1 MKNNRGLTIKKKKN
15 ENLKTSPDTEQTD
28 SDDTINSEQ
37 QDEPT
42 EEPENSSVEQN
53 ADKQRKVVIRTSV
66 GTIYFTQSDTYSFK
80 IEGKEKHVKNT
91 ETTVKDGCLLIGFK
105 DRKNKSMRNQK
116 DGVTIWISAPD
127 LKKVEFTG
135 VGEFN
140 CEKPLKLDEVSF
152 EVKGV
157 GEVNVSDLTCDEL
170 KVTLRGVGSADIHV
184 VCDYLTARM
193 SGVGDVTLS
202 GTAGHADIS
211 KGGIGGVNTCNL
223 KVGR

>member
-1 MKNNRGLTIKKKKN
+1 MKTNIVGVIIALVLAFVGMLNVCAQDVKV
-15 ENLKTSPDTEQTD
+15 
-28 SDDTINSEQ
+28 SE
-37 QDEPT
+37 
-42 EEPENSSVEQN
+42 V
-53 ADKQRKVVIRTSV
+53 RKVDAFSSIEVTSV
-66 GTIYFTQSDTYSFK
+66 GTIHFTQSDTYSFK
-80 IEGKEKHVKNT
+80 IEGKEKYVKNT
-91 ETTVKDGCLLIGFK
+91 ETTVKDGRLLIGFK
-105 DRKNKSMRNQK
+105 DKKNKRMRNQK
-116 DGVTIWISAPD
+116 DGVVIWISAPD

-135 VGEFN
+135 VGEFK

-184 VCDYLTARM
+184 ACDYLSAKM

-211 KGGIGGVNTCNL
+211 KGGIGGGNTDNL
-223 KVGR
+223 KIGR

>member
-1 MKNNRGLTIKKKKN
+1 MKTNIVGIIIALILTFVGM
-15 ENLKTSPDTEQTD
+15 LSVYAQDTKV
-28 SDDTINSEQ
+28 SE
-37 QDEPT
+37 
-42 EEPENSSVEQN
+42 V
-53 ADKQRKVVIRTSV
+53 RKVDAFSSIEITSV

-152 EVKGV
+152 RLFGKYTAVCAGIQPDAESSGSGCKHIAAWLHLWLGV
-157 GEVNVSDLTCDEL
+157 VVLLCAELT
-170 KVTLRGVGSADIHV
+170 KFRYS
-184 VCDYLTARM
+184 RM
-193 SGVGDVTLS
+193 ACIKNRDC
-202 GTAGHADIS
+202 
-211 KGGIGGVNTCNL
+211 KCIGRTFA
-223 KVGR
+223 

>member
-1 MKNNRGLTIKKKKN
+1 MKTNIVGIIIALILTFVGM
-15 ENLKTSPDTEQTD
+15 LSVYAQDTKV
-28 SDDTINSEQ
+28 SE
-37 QDEPT
+37 
-42 EEPENSSVEQN
+42 V
-53 ADKQRKVVIRTSV
+53 RKVDAFSSIEITSV
-66 GTIYFTQSDTYSFK
+66 G
-80 IEGKEKHVKNT
+80 
-91 ETTVKDGCLLIGFK
+91 TVKDGCLLIGFK

>member
-1 MKNNRGLTIKKKKN
+1 MKTNIVGIIIALILTFVGM
-15 ENLKTSPDTEQTD
+15 LSVYAQDTKV
-28 SDDTINSEQ
+28 SE
-37 QDEPT
+37 
-42 EEPENSSVEQN
+42 V
-53 ADKQRKVVIRTSV
+53 RKVDAFSSIEITSV

-157 GEVNVSDLTCDEL
+157 VGASSKPIMFSNVDFPQPEGPMI
-170 KVTLRGVGSADIHV
+170 LRNSPLFTSRFTFSNATVS
-184 VCDYLTARM
+184 
-193 SGVGDVTLS
+193 
-202 GTAGHADIS
+202 IS
-211 KGGIGGVNTCNL
+211 FV
-223 KVGR
+223 R

>member
-1 MKNNRGLTIKKKKN
+1 MKTNIVGIIIALILTFVGM
-15 ENLKTSPDTEQTD
+15 LSVYAQDTKV
-28 SDDTINSEQ
+28 SE
-37 QDEPT
+37 
-42 EEPENSSVEQN
+42 V
-53 ADKQRKVVIRTSV
+53 RKVDAFSSIEITSV

-105 DRKNKSMRNQK
+105 EKQEHEKSERWR
-116 DGVTIWISAPD
+116 DHWISAPD

>member
-1 MKNNRGLTIKKKKN
+1 MKTNIVGIIIALILTFVGM
-15 ENLKTSPDTEQTD
+15 LSVYAQDTKV
-28 SDDTINSEQ
+28 SE
-37 QDEPT
+37 
-42 EEPENSSVEQN
+42 V
-53 ADKQRKVVIRTSV
+53 RKVDAFSSIEITSV

-157 GEVNVSDLTCDEL
+157 GEVNVSDF
-170 KVTLRGVGSADIHV
+170 
-184 VCDYLTARM
+184 LTARM